1 MFQAFS
7 TEYDSASRCSNS
19 PSIGD
24 PFYFSPADSFSS
36 LGSPARASDAGSELA
51 PSLTALSRRP
61 ELQWMVQPTLSPGS
75 RHDYSPGAPYRARL
89 TSRYSGRRGKT
100 DQLSPEDEEK
110 RKVRRER
117 NKLAAAKCRNRRREL
132 TDSLQTET
140 EKLEGAKSV
149 LETEI
154 AELLKEKEKLEFI
167 LAAHRPVCRLPDSEA
182 LGLPASSMG
191 GADSEPEAPPA
202 PAPGLDTNLGADLLS
217 SMDTGRSVP
226 DVDLINLADW
236 EPLYSS
242 LPADCEPLCTPVLPA
257 TPSGSYSSSFA
268 FSYPELAECGS
279 SLDPVIGSDH
289 SSDSLNSPTLLAL

>member
-1 MFQAFS
+1 MAPPG
-7 TEYDSASRCSNS
+7 C
-19 PSIGD
+19 
-24 PFYFSPADSFSS
+24 
-36 LGSPARASDAGSELA
+36 GSPFPPRGGSGNVCVSRPLSHVSLSLSLSLQDPGSELA

-61 ELQWMVQPTLSPGS
+61 ELQWMVQPTLSPGP
-75 RHDYSPGAPYRARL
+75 RHDYSLGAPYRARAA
-89 TSRYSGRRGKT
+89 SSKYSGRRGKT

-140 EKLEGAKSV
+140 EKLEGEKSV

-167 LAAHRPVCRLPDSEA
+167 LAAHRPVCRIP
-182 LGLPASSMG
+182 
-191 GADSEPEAPPA
+191 EPEAPGLPGCSSIERADPDPAAAPA
-202 PAPGLDTNLGADLLS
+202 PASGLDSNLGADLLGS
-217 SMDTGRSVP
+217 IDTGRSVP

-242 LPADCEPLCTPVLPA
+242 LPADCEPLCTPVLTA
-257 TPSGSYSSSFA
+257 TPSGSYSSSFT
-268 FSYPELAECGS
+268 FSYPELAACGS
-279 SLDPVIGSDH
+279 SLGPGASSDH

>member
-7 TEYDSASRCSNS
+7 TDYDSASRCSNS

-36 LGSPARASDAGSELA
+36 LGSPAHVSDPGSELA

-61 ELQWMVQPTLSPGS
+61 ELQWMVQPTLSPRP
-75 RHDYSPGAPYRARL
+75 RHEYSLGAPYRARAA
-89 TSRYSGRRGKT
+89 SSKCPGRRGKT

-140 EKLEGAKSV
+140 EKLEGEKSV
-149 LETEI
+149 LETEV

-167 LAAHRPVCRLPDSEA
+167 LAAHRPVCRIP
-182 LGLPASSMG
+182 
-191 GADSEPEAPPA
+191 EPEAPGLPGGSSMERADPERAAA
-202 PAPGLDTNLGADLLS
+202 PAPGLDNNLGADLLGS
-217 SMDTGRSVP
+217 IDTGRSVP

-268 FSYPELAECGS
+268 FSYPELAACGS
-279 SLDPVIGSDH
+279 SLGPGASSDH